1 MHLDM
6 PVKIE
11 ANVVVWVYQGRYG
24 LITIDDVSEICGIVE
39 QLMAEEAGLA

>member
-1 MHLDM
+1 MNLNIPIKM
-6 PVKIE
+6 E